1 MKKTKHFQI
10 IAGVLIFT
18 IIIIFVSIRRKEG
31 PYRSP
36 VKLTELPKFVSVDV
50 NGAEVRSKDF
60 KGKNLFVQFID
71 PRNKM
76 DIKLFKDVYSNWKEE
91 DLSFLLIVKEFD
103 RFNSRVEINTDN
115 IIILTKDF
123 DELESI
129 FNPRKIF
136 GTHYYLVNNAGKIVA
151 SGSNNFGYENGPKVF
166 LKQLIKNEY
175 FSISSFINLYENI
188 RDIKWLNQIAEIA
201 DAQNKDY
208 YVISM
213 FTSICSGCFS
223 GELVFFLNEFYNKNQ
238 NNIHVLCI
246 LNDKFNDRDITRL
259 KSQLK
264 INLPVIIANDKLSQ
278 KWNSLIKEFRE
289 NDLTNIMF
297 ILNKSGIIIKVYDES
312 CKCWNQFSRFLKSL
326 EIQEITCLM
335 Y

>member
-1 MKKTKHFQI
+1 LKKTKHLQI
-10 IAGVLIFT
+10 IAGILIF
-18 IIIIFVSIRRKEG
+18 IVIIIFINIRRKEG
-31 PYRSP
+31 LYRSSM
-36 VKLTELPKFVSVDV
+36 KLTKLPKFVSVDV
-50 NGAEVRSKDF
+50 NGMEVKSKDF
-60 KGKNLFVQFID
+60 MGVNLYVQFID
-71 PRNKM
+71 ANHEM
-76 DIKLFKDVYSNWKEE
+76 DTELFKDVYSKWKKE
-91 DLSFLLIVKEFD
+91 DIYFILIINEFE
-103 RFNSRVEINTDN
+103 RFKSRVEINTDN
-115 IIILTKDF
+115 IVILNKDF
-123 DELESI
+123 KKLETK
-129 FNPRKIF
+129 FNPYNIV
-136 GTHYYLVNNAGKIVA
+136 GTHYYLIDNSGNVVTA
-151 SGSNNFGYENGPKVF
+151 GSNDSGYENGPKVF
-166 LKQLIKNEY
+166 LKRLVKNEH
-175 FSISSFINLYENI
+175 FSISSFIKLNENV
-188 RDIKWLNQIAEIA
+188 KGVEWLNQIAEIT

-238 NNIHVLCI
+238 NNIHVLCT

-264 INLPVIIANDKLSQ
+264 INLPVIIANNKLSQ

-289 NDLTNIMF
+289 NDLTNIIF

-312 CKCWNQFSRFLKSL
+312 CKCWSQFSRFLKSL